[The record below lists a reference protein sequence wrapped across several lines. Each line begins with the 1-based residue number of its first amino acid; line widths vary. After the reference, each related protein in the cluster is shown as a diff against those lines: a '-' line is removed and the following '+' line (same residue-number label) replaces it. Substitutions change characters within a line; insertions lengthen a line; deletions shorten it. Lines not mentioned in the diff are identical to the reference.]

1 MILNWLRPIKNKM
14 SVKTPLFQRRTEK
27 NNIDKGLMIEY
38 AMQNAYTRNKCANNM
53 INQRENKHWP

>member
-1 MILNWLRPIKNKM
+1 M
-14 SVKTPLFQRRTEK
+14 SVKSPLFQRRTEK

-38 AMQNAYTRNKCANNM
+38 AMQNVYTRNNCANNM